1 MMIVP
6 THYAELEALGLIE
19 QLRDALIYAD
29 SELQRRCI
37 ISNKVRGASRAAE
50 AYLEAKYVNELPRYR
65 ALPSPRCRALMADQ
79 TARPLNHA
87 EFEPTPTGLTNHHQ
101 NAQKRIL

>member
-19 QLRDALIYAD
+19 QLRDALMYAD
-29 SELQRRCI
+29 GELQRRCI

-50 AYLEAKYVNELPRYR
+50 AYLQAKYVNELPRYR
-65 ALPSPRCRALMADQ
+65 APPSPRFQALIADQ
-79 TARPLNHA
+79 AARPHMRSLNQRPLA
-87 EFEPTPTGLTNHHQ
+87 SPIEHQ
-101 NAQKRIL
+101 NAQK